1 MYHRQPSIEG
11 RVMEANT
18 SDFMLEEAKELLLE
32 RYLICFCSVLPSRGH
47 RVSKVSGYKL
57 IQCRQAG
64 VLWNSFVRA
73 TATEVNSNAGG
84 PFDARGTTNRVGYD
98 DDLRG
103 VELHLQGGGRLHLL
117 GSERL

>member
-1 MYHRQPSIEG
+1 
-11 RVMEANT
+11 MEANT

-64 VLWNSFVRA
+64 VF
-73 TATEVNSNAGG
+73 
-84 PFDARGTTNRVGYD
+84 
-98 DDLRG
+98 
-103 VELHLQGGGRLHLL
+103 VELVRSRHSHR
-117 GSERL
+117 S